1 VIMIVIMIISGS
13 IKMIKKG
20 KNLLVLL
27 LLLLLLPTSISL
39 KNGEDILLRSQGWQ
53 SGRGEEYSQEESL
66 SECQLEE

>member
-1 VIMIVIMIISGS
+1 MIVIMIISGS

-27 LLLLLLPTSISL
+27 LLLPTSHYFCSL
-39 KNGEDILLRSQGWQ
+39 KNGEDILGCSLWWQ
-53 SGRGEEYSQEESL
+53 SGRGEEYSQEQSL

>member
-1 VIMIVIMIISGS
+1 MIMIVIMIISGS

-20 KNLLVLL
+20 KNLLVL